1 MSQATATTQALRAA
15 AQTVQDL
22 RTALEVAGLPRT
34 SKYNGA
40 EMTGWTDHF
49 GSTGYSIRPC
59 KDGTLQW
66 HVVISGKPHLQYRPR
81 FDVHSGDEL
90 HEPVNADSLCPR
102 IRKVFEQMG
111 IKVLKLKCTG
121 WQTAW
126 DDDVDYDI
134 ITEPPAWLESPPARL
149 QRH

>member
-1 MSQATATTQALRAA
+1 MTINQPTQELRTA

-22 RTALEVAGLPRT
+22 RTALEAAGLPRA

-40 EMTGWTDHF
+40 EMTGWTDHL
-49 GSTGYSIRPC
+49 GHTGYSVRPC

-66 HVVISGKPHLQYRPR
+66 HVVISGKPHLAYQRD
-81 FDVHSGDEL
+81 FDGYSDDEL
-90 HEPVNADSLCPR
+90 SRPVNPESLIPR

-111 IKVLKLKCTG
+111 LTVFDARCSG
-121 WQTAW
+121 WSTAW

-134 ITEPPAWLESPPARL
+134 ITPRPAWLESAPARL
-149 QRH
+149 ARH